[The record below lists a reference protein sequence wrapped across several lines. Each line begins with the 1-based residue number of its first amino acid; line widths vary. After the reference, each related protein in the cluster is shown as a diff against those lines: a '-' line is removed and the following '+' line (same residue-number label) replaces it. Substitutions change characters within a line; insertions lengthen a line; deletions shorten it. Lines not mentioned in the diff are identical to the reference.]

1 MTTDQKV
8 GQLMMIGFD
17 GTTCDAE
24 LRHMVTD
31 YHIGGVILFARNV
44 ESPEQV
50 ARLTNELQKIALE
63 SEHFGLFIAIDQEG
77 GRVARLTE
85 ATGFTEFPSA
95 MAIGATADPK
105 NAYLMAASMAAEMR
119 AVGINVD
126 FAPDLDVNNNPVNPV
141 IGTRSFSSDP
151 AKVAKYGI
159 AFARGLEENGVLA
172 FGKHFPGHGDTGVD
186 SHIDLPRVSHDRTRL
201 DDVELFPFKAAI
213 QAGFAG
219 IMSAHVT
226 FPVIDPAP
234 GIAATLSRPVLTGL
248 LRDELGYGGLIVTDS
263 LEMGALAAHGY
274 PPPIG
279 APLAL
284 AAGADLLLFNR
295 DHSMQREAF
304 ANLLQT
310 IEAGTV
316 SQKQLDASVSR
327 IVQAKAK
334 FGILHPALIVEPA
347 NAGEST
353 ATAEHHALALELARK
368 AITLMKDDA
377 LLLPLKPD
385 ERLLVIETAA
395 AKGLGAM
402 LDATTLEIKND
413 PDADAI
419 VAAASMAAHGGKVI
433 ITTTE
438 ANLYPGQVELVK
450 QLQEKTPNIII
461 VSVRTPYEISVLP
474 DVPTVLAAYGG
485 NVPALK
491 AIADVL
497 MGKAKASGVV
507 PVNLP

>member
-1 MTTDQKV
+1 
-8 GQLMMIGFD
+8 
-17 GTTCDAE
+17 
-24 LRHMVTD
+24 
-31 YHIGGVILFARNV
+31 
-44 ESPEQV
+44 
-50 ARLTNELQKIALE
+50 
-63 SEHFGLFIAIDQEG
+63 
-77 GRVARLTE
+77 
-85 ATGFTEFPSA
+85 
-95 MAIGATADPK
+95 
-105 NAYLMAASMAAEMR
+105 
-119 AVGINVD
+119 
-126 FAPDLDVNNNPVNPV
+126 
-141 IGTRSFSSDP
+141 
-151 AKVAKYGI
+151 
-159 AFARGLEENGVLA
+159 
-172 FGKHFPGHGDTGVD
+172 
-186 SHIDLPRVSHDRTRL
+186 
-201 DDVELFPFKAAI
+201 
-213 QAGFAG
+213 
-219 IMSAHVT
+219 
-226 FPVIDPAP
+226 
-234 GIAATLSRPVLTGL
+234 
-248 LRDELGYGGLIVTDS
+248 
-263 LEMGALAAHGY
+263 
-274 PPPIG
+274 
-279 APLAL
+279 
-284 AAGADLLLFNR
+284 
-295 DHSMQREAF
+295 
-304 ANLLQT
+304 
-310 IEAGTV
+310 
-316 SQKQLDASVSR
+316 
-327 IVQAKAK
+327 VQAKAK